1 MNNNIKKPLTI
12 FSLVAINV
20 IAIDS
25 LRGLP
30 FSAEYGFSAV
40 FYYLLA
46 AITFFIPVS
55 LVSAELATAWPETGG
70 LYVWVREAFGKDI
83 GFFTIWLQWFYNIA
97 WYPTIM
103 SFIAVSIAYMIN
115 PALSHDKF
123 YMLSIV
129 MIIFWGCT
137 WINCMGMRI
146 ASWVSNFSAI
156 VGTIIPMLLIVLL
169 GAMWIISG
177 KHIDIIFSTKT
188 FFPKLNNMNNLVLF
202 ITILFSLVGMEMSAS
217 HAREVQNPQ
226 RDYPRAVYYF
236 ILIILFTLIFGS
248 LAISIVVPA
257 HTLNIVSGLLQAF
270 TLFFKQ
276 FHMMWFMPIL
286 AIMLILGAI
295 GGAAAWMLGPSKGM
309 LIACQDGSLPK
320 SLGKISKNNTPVR
333 ILLWQGIIF
342 TVLCSAF
349 IIMPS
354 VSSAFWVLSDVTAIL
369 ALLVYV
375 AMFPAAIILRYKF
388 PDKKRTFKIP
398 GGKIGLW
405 FTCLL
410 GLFTS
415 IAGVIIGFFP
425 PSQIPVGNL
434 VTYEII
440 ISIGVIVGCVIPFL
454 FIMMMRYNKKI

>member
-1 MNNNIKKPLTI
+1 M
-12 FSLVAINV
+12 
-20 IAIDS
+20 
-25 LRGLP
+25 
-30 FSAEYGFSAV
+30 
-40 FYYLLA
+40 
-46 AITFFIPVS
+46 
-55 LVSAELATAWPETGG
+55 
-70 LYVWVREAFGKDI
+70 
-83 GFFTIWLQWFYNIA
+83 
-97 WYPTIM
+97 
-103 SFIAVSIAYMIN
+103 
-115 PALSHDKF
+115 
-123 YMLSIV
+123 
-129 MIIFWGCT
+129 
-137 WINCMGMRI
+137 
-146 ASWVSNFSAI
+146 
-156 VGTIIPMLLIVLL
+156 
-169 GAMWIISG
+169 
-177 KHIDIIFSTKT
+177 
-188 FFPKLNNMNNLVLF
+188 
-202 ITILFSLVGMEMSAS
+202 
-217 HAREVQNPQ
+217 
-226 RDYPRAVYYF
+226 
-236 ILIILFTLIFGS
+236 
-248 LAISIVVPA
+248 
-257 HTLNIVSGLLQAF
+257 
-270 TLFFKQ
+270 
-276 FHMMWFMPIL
+276 
-286 AIMLILGAI
+286 
-295 GGAAAWMLGPSKGM
+295 
-309 LIACQDGSLPK
+309 
-320 SLGKISKNNTPVR
+320 R

>member
-30 FSAEYGFSAV
+30 FSEEYGFSAV

-129 MIIFWGCT
+129 MIIFWGCS
-137 WINCMGMRI
+137 WVNCLGMRI
-146 ASWVSNFSAI
+146 ASWVSNFSAVI
-156 VGTIIPMLLIVLL
+156 GTIIPMLLIVVL
-169 GAMWIISG
+169 GLMWIEMG
-177 KHIDIIFSTKT
+177 KPIHIIFSTKT

-226 RDYPRAVYYF
+226 RDYPRAVYYS
-236 ILIILFTLIFGS
+236 ILIIMATLVLGS
-248 LAISIVVPA
+248 LAISIVLPV
-257 HTLNIVSGLLQAF
+257 HQLNIMSGLLQAF
-270 TLFFKQ
+270 ELFFQ
-276 FHMMWFMPIL
+276 EFHMMWFMPIL
-286 AIMLILGAI
+286 AIMLILGAM

-309 LIACQDGSLPK
+309 LAACRDGSLPTY
-320 SLGKISKNNTPVR
+320 LGKISKNNTPVR
-333 ILLWQGIIF
+333 ILLLQGAIF
-342 TVLCSAF
+342 TVMCSAF
-349 IIMPS
+349 ILMPS

-375 AMFPAAIILRYKF
+375 VMFPAAIVLRYKF
-388 PDKKRTFKIP
+388 PDKQRAFKIP
-398 GGKIGLW
+398 GGKMGLW
-405 FTCLL
+405 LTCLL

-415 IAGVIIGFFP
+415 LVGVVIGFFP
-425 PSQIPVGNL
+425 PIQIPVGNV

-440 ISIGVIVGCVIPFL
+440 IMSGVVIGCIVPSIITGV
-454 FIMMMRYNKKI
+454 MRLLKK